1 MRHYL
6 SRLRSRGEL
15 LSVKREVDPRYE
27 IAAVAR
33 RLQQETTKPVLF
45 ENVRGSRLPVLMNLY
60 TDHQR
65 LCEIIRCEADETFC
79 ARLDREISLAA
90 TLETPTEQSRPPADW
105 ITGKLSDLPIPTY
118 HARDGAPYI
127 TAGVF
132 LAKDPDTGRAN
143 LSFHRSMVVSD
154 DELRIRLGS
163 THDLARFQQQAE
175 ARGEPLEAAI
185 LIGADPEILMS
196 ACVSLPPDGDELALA
211 AAMRGGPIAMRP
223 AHTIDLD
230 VPVSAEIVIEG
241 RILPNVRRPEGP
253 FGEFMGY
260 YVEVGENHV
269 FEVTHVGW
277 REGAVF
283 QGLICGSHE
292 DLRPLEAATAARIY
306 KAISS
311 QVRGVLD
318 VSCRPTVM
326 NTVIKLDK
334 QYEGHAQHALLAALG
349 SHLDYNK
356 LVIVVDKDVDIYNME
371 DVIWAFLTRGRADTR
386 TMVIHDVPGFYRD
399 AHKDHWGRLAIDA
412 TRPWGREAEFERK
425 TIPGYEQIVLGDYLP
440 HFAARAAT

>member
-6 SRLRSRGEL
+6 SRLRARGEL
-15 LSVKREVDPRYE
+15 LTVTREVDPRYE
-27 IAAVAR
+27 VAAVAR
-33 RLQQETTKPVLF
+33 RLQQETTRPVLF
-45 ENVRGSRLPVLMNLY
+45 EKVRGSKLPVLLNLY
-60 TDHQR
+60 TDHER
-65 LCEIIRCEADETFC
+65 LREIIRCQADETFC

-90 TLETPTEQSRPPADW
+90 TNECPLEHVGPPRDW
-105 ITGKLSDLPIPTY
+105 ITGKLSELPILTY
-118 HARDGAPYI
+118 HERDGAPYI

-132 LAKDPDTGRAN
+132 LAKDPDSGRNN

-154 DELRIRLGS
+154 NELRIRLGS
-163 THDLARFQQQAE
+163 SHDLAQFQLRAE
-175 ARGEPLEAAI
+175 ARGEALEAAM
-185 LIGADPEILMS
+185 LLGADPEIFMS
-196 ACVSLPPDGDELALA
+196 ACVSLPPDGDEMALA
-211 AAMRGGPIAMRP
+211 ATMRGGPIPMRR
-223 AHTIDLD
+223 AFTVDLD

-241 RILPNVRRPEGP
+241 RILPNVRRSEGP

-260 YVEVGENHV
+260 YVEVGDNHV

-283 QGLICGSHE
+283 QGLICGSDE

-356 LVIVVDKDVDIYNME
+356 LVIVVDKDVDIYNMDE
-371 DVIWAFLTRGRADTR
+371 VIWAFLTRGRADTR
-386 TMVIHDVPGFYRD
+386 TMVLHDVPGFYRD
-399 AHKDHWGRLAIDA
+399 PHKDHWGRLALDA
-412 TRPWGREAEFERK
+412 TKPWGREAEFARK
-425 TIPGYEQIVLGDYLP
+425 SIPGADDVVLADYLP
-440 HFAARAAT
+440 RFSGHAS

>member
-6 SRLRSRGEL
+6 SRLRARGEL
-15 LSVKREVDPRYE
+15 LSVTREVDPRHE
-27 IAAVAR
+27 LAAVAR

-45 ENVRGSRLPVLMNLY
+45 ENVRGSTMPVLLNVY
-60 TDHQR
+60 TDHDR
-65 LCEIIRCEADETFC
+65 LREIIRCNADETFC
-79 ARLDREISLAA
+79 ARLDREISLAT
-90 TLETPTEQSRPPADW
+90 TLDTPTENVALPADW
-105 ITGKLSDLPIPTY
+105 MTGKLSDLPIPTY
-118 HARDGAPYI
+118 HERDGAPYI

-132 LAKDPDTGRAN
+132 LAKDPDSGRNN
-143 LSFHRSMVVSD
+143 LSFHRSMFVSD

-163 THDLARFQQQAE
+163 SHDLAQFQARAE
-175 ARGEPLEAAI
+175 ARGEALEAVI
-185 LIGADPEILMS
+185 LIGAAPEIFMS
-196 ACVSLPPDGDELALA
+196 ACVSLPPDGDEMSLA
-211 AAMRGGPIAMRP
+211 ATMRGGPIAMRR
-223 AHTIDLD
+223 ALTVDLD

-260 YVEVGENHV
+260 YVEVGDNHV

-283 QGLICGSHE
+283 QGLICGSDE

-318 VSCRPTVM
+318 VSCQPTVM
-326 NTVIKLDK
+326 NTIIKIDK
-334 QYEGHAQHALLAALG
+334 QYDGHAQHALLAALG

-356 LVIVVDKDVDIYNME
+356 LVIVVDKDVDIYNLDE
-371 DVIWAFLTRGRADTR
+371 VIWAFLTRGRADTR
-386 TMVIHDVPGFYRD
+386 TMVLHDVPGFYRD

-412 TRPWGREAEFERK
+412 TKPWGREAEFERK
-425 TIPGYEQIVLGDYLP
+425 KIPGVDSIVLGDYLP
-440 HFAARAAT
+440 QFNKPALS